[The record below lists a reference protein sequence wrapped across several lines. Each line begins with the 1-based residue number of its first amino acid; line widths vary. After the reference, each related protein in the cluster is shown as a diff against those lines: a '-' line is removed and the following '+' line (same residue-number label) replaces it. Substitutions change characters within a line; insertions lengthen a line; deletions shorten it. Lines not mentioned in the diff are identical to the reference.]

1 MLQLTAAS
9 SPDAHKASP
18 FTTPLRAALFASGNT
33 IPRDFCRDERPSLSH
48 AAHRAP
54 IAARSVSIRIHQV
67 ASWIVTNKSVGL
79 EGTFK
84 GLLVQRPATSRDTY
98 SSIRAQGPSS
108 PTRSVCSAS
117 NASPGNPCHC
127 PTVTTPLSRRKCRSK
142 AFSMSSYALPP
153 SRKQR
158 FKPLQKH
165 LPGGRLRK
173 PLGSRYGQ
181 PRSLPEQHYG
191 RLPPLCPPAR
201 NGPLGPRLCRALRP
215 HRAPA
220 GRAGKPRGTHQA
232 HTPSAHTTRTHN
244 AQPPA
249 RPHARLHIPA
259 CCRAPRG
266 PTPPQRRRLP
276 EGRSGLFP
284 PSITPP
290 RPRPRSSATEGAL
303 RAPLPRGSEPSGCR
317 LTAAVARLCMAPLPP
332 GRAQEPAAIET
343 APRGA
348 PGRGRG
354 LDGGGRGARARKERR
369 GAGRCVTAPARR
381 REGKGRERRSGA
393 CARAGRAGKGA
404 AALT

>member
-127 PTVTTPLSRRKCRSK
+127 PTITTPLSRRKCRSK

-173 PLGSRYGQ
+173 PLSSRYGQ

-191 RLPPLCPPAR
+191 RLPPLCLPAR

-232 HTPSAHTTRTHN
+232 HTPSAHTTPSRPPAPTPGSTSPPAAGPRA
-244 AQPPA
+244 AQP
-249 RPHARLHIPA
+249 R
-259 CCRAPRG
+259 
-266 PTPPQRRRLP
+266 
-276 EGRSGLFP
+276 
-284 PSITPP
+284 
-290 RPRPRSSATEGAL
+290 
-303 RAPLPRGSEPSGCR
+303 PSG
-317 LTAAVARLCMAPLPP
+317 AGYP
-332 GRAQEPAAIET
+332 
-343 APRGA
+343 
-348 PGRGRG
+348 
-354 LDGGGRGARARKERR
+354 RGARASSSLQSRPHAHARGVRPPKEPSEPRCPEDQSPRAAGSPRPWPGCAWRR
-369 GAGRCVTAPARR
+369 CLR
-381 REGKGRERRSGA
+381 
-393 CARAGRAGKGA
+393 
-404 AALT
+404 AALRSPPP

>member
-48 AAHRAP
+48 PAHRAP
-54 IAARSVSIRIHQV
+54 TAARSVSIRIHQV

-108 PTRSVCSAS
+108 PTRSVCSAP

-127 PTVTTPLSRRKCRSK
+127 PTITTPLSRRKCRSK
-142 AFSMSSYALPP
+142 AFIMSSYALPP

-220 GRAGKPRGTHQA
+220 GRAGKPRGTRQGAHTKRTHQA
-232 HTPSAHTTRTHN
+232 HTQRPHTTPTHN

-276 EGRSGLFP
+276 EGRSGLLL

-290 RPRPRSSATEGAL
+290 PPTPEEFGHRRSPQS
-303 RAPLPRGSEPSGCR
+303 
-317 LTAAVARLCMAPLPP
+317 
-332 GRAQEPAAIET
+332 PAA
-343 APRGA
+343 PRIRALGLPA
-348 PGRGRG
+348 HRGRG
-354 LDGGGRGARARKERR
+354 QAVHGAAAS
-369 GAGRCVTAPARR
+369 GP
-381 REGKGRERRSGA
+381 RSGA
-393 CARAGRAGKGA
+393 RRHRDSTARSAGKGSGPRWGGGEARVRARSGGERA
-404 AALT
+404 AV

>member
-127 PTVTTPLSRRKCRSK
+127 PTITTPLSRRKCRSK
-142 AFSMSSYALPP
+142 AFIMSSYALPP

-181 PRSLPEQHYG
+181 PRSLPEQHS

-232 HTPSAHTTRTHN
+232 HTQRPAARPPPRQAPHPRLL
-244 AQPPA
+244 PGPA
-249 RPHARLHIPA
+249 RPNPARAAPVTRGALGPPPPFNHAPPPTPEEFGHRRSPQSPA
-259 CCRAPRG
+259 APRIRALG
-266 PTPPQRRRLP
+266 LP
-276 EGRSGLFP
+276 
-284 PSITPP
+284 
-290 RPRPRSSATEGAL
+290 AH
-303 RAPLPRGSEPSGCR
+303 
-317 LTAAVARLCMAPLPP
+317 
-332 GRAQEPAAIET
+332 
-343 APRGA
+343 
-348 PGRGRG
+348 RGRG
-354 LDGGGRGARARKERR
+354 QAVHGAAASGPRSGARRHRDSTARSAGKGSGPRWGGRGARARKERR